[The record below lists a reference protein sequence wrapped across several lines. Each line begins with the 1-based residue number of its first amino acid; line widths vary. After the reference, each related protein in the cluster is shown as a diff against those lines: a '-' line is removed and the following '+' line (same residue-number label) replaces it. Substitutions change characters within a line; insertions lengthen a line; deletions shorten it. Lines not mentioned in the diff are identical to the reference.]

1 MHGTKHILPTEITE
15 NALLTDLF
23 HYDKNDYKLL
33 EILDDLLTREVDR
46 SNFKTLLEPY
56 LKPHGIKELAAE
68 RGLRIAY
75 AIMHLLQSLKSDQ
88 ASDRTKALI
97 ALRDET
103 MSAAG
108 GGMRN
113 NRARVLLQIGKELI
127 RARRD
132 KDKQLA
138 LAHEFRKAAIGK
150 TRFIRQQLKKY
161 HLLEMPEEWNQVTF
175 DDRVHDAN
183 SKGRKSATHLIMDAW
198 IKGIRRLTV
207 VYYDFM
213 EPSVARELFAS
224 AQILGITVSV
234 GIEYK
239 ARFGDRF
246 VKIVWGPEG
255 LQDNADIEGFFK
267 RESVLELMQQG
278 REVQAYRTWYVQS
291 ATEAFN
297 DVHRKSIRQEFGIN
311 LPRIEY
317 KDVAKTI
324 GTGQPSIFHLGNHI
338 HEIAL
343 PLFADRVIELKAEY
357 ANADYDTRASIAM
370 HLESL
375 DSLDAD
381 TIIARYLVP
390 EENPEISD
398 PDTPSAD
405 GSGPKLLQL
414 SPAELTTRLR
424 RVSYTS
430 QLTLILSELDLSD
443 AIELLYDCKGRIS
456 HFEVFN
462 TKSLTEFIVRHRK
475 PFSLLQRSLNEQNAV
490 TLKRTIRQC
499 IEQLQEENSTKSKE
513 KAERLLAI
521 LSDFSALLD
530 YYKRSPL
537 RAKIGSGSTGRSTRS
552 HGMGFA
558 VIDTLPLRSQQE
570 IRNRTTSN
578 CIPVSGIATQSIEF
592 IPPRNKI
599 IRSGGIAKALCHMPG
614 LRSLM
619 CKTKHSWHI
628 AGYHVDDAG
637 CGNVV
642 SLGGMNQEGNG
653 LSLYDDE
660 KSPHRPS
667 TGTLN
672 TVLKNAAKIVIGFI
686 PAFLTFSLTKDWW
699 ILAYLGGVIWFS
711 ITGLRNV
718 IQSILGGGGLRRS
731 PYLTWNDYIDWE
743 RISDSLLYTGFSVPL
758 LDWLCKTVVLDQS
771 FGITT
776 MTSPLLLYSIMAIT
790 NGVYISSHNIIR
802 GLPRKAAIGNF
813 FRSVLSIPV
822 AMLFNWGVGLILIA
836 SGNTDTAAVL
846 QLWAA
851 VISKLASDCV
861 AGVIEG
867 LADRGRNI
875 AMRHWDYS
883 EKIKQIIEI
892 FSRLEIE
899 FPTRDMLKTLNSPDD
914 FIELSKN
921 TTPNHVPEVI
931 ANALDLL
938 YIRTYKP
945 RAREA
950 LRQALE
956 SMNRDELEV
965 FMASQQILSQEKTI
979 ARLFVDGLVGR
990 NFPKALAFYLLRY
1003 PDYLHE
1009 LDSLATHYRRQPDI

>member
-1 MHGTKHILPTEITE
+1 M
-15 NALLTDLF
+15 LTDFL

-103 MSAAG
+103 MSAAS

-127 RARRD
+127 RARGNRE
-132 KDKQLA
+132 KQLE
-138 LAHEFRKAAIGK
+138 LAHEFRRAALGK

-213 EPSVARELFAS
+213 EQSVARELFAS

-246 VKIVWGPEG
+246 IKIVWGPDA
-255 LQDNADIEGFFK
+255 LQNDPDINGFFNQ
-267 RESVLELMQQG
+267 EAVQELMQQG
-278 REVQAYRTWYVQS
+278 REIQTHRTKYVQA

-297 DVHRKSIRQEFGIN
+297 DIHRKSIQQEFGIE
-311 LPRIEY
+311 LPHIDY

-338 HEIAL
+338 HEVAL
-343 PLFADRVIELKAEY
+343 PLFIDRVEELKAEY
-357 ANADYDTRASIAM
+357 SKSDYDTRASIAM

-375 DSLDAD
+375 DSLDSD

-390 EENPEISD
+390 EENPKIPNPDSPATDGSD
-398 PDTPSAD
+398 PE
-405 GSGPKLLQL
+405 LLKL
-414 SPAELTTRLR
+414 SPAALTYRLR
-424 RVSYTS
+424 KVSHTS

-443 AIELLYDCKGRIS
+443 AIEVLYDCKGRIS

-462 TKSLTEFIVRHRK
+462 SKSLTEFIVRQRK
-475 PFSLLQRSLNEQNAV
+475 PFSLLQKSLNEQNAV

-499 IEQLQEENSTKSKE
+499 IEQITEEDTPQATDRAK
-513 KAERLLAI
+513 RLMAI
-521 LSDFSALLD
+521 LSDFSALLNQ
-530 YYKRSPL
+530 YKRTPL
-537 RAKIGSGSTGRSTRS
+537 RTKIGSGSTGRSTRS

-558 VIDTLPLRSQQE
+558 VVDTLPFRTQQE
-570 IRNRTTSN
+570 IRKRSTTN
-578 CIPVSGIATQSIEF
+578 CIPVSGIASQSIEF
-592 IPPRNKI
+592 IPPRNRLV
-599 IRSGGIAKALCHMPG
+599 RSMSLAKALCHMPG
-614 LRSLM
+614 LRGLT
-619 CKTKHSWHI
+619 CATRHRWHI
-628 AGYHVDDAG
+628 ARYQVDKEG

-653 LSLYDDE
+653 LSLYEDE
-660 KSPHRPS
+660 KSPHHPS
-667 TGTLN
+667 TGTFN
-672 TVLKNAAKIVIGFI
+672 TSLKNAAKILIGFI
-686 PAFLTFSLTKDWW
+686 PAFLTFALTKDWW
-699 ILAYLGGVIWFS
+699 VLAYLGGVIWFS

-731 PYLTWNDYIDWE
+731 PYLRWNDYIDWE

-758 LDWLCKTVVLDQS
+758 LDWLCKSVLLDQGL
-771 FGITT
+771 GITT
-776 MTSPLLLYSIMAIT
+776 ATNPLLLYTIMAIT

-813 FRSVLSIPV
+813 FRSILSIPV
-822 AMLFNWGVGLILIA
+822 AMFFNAAIGAMLFAAGA
-836 SGNTDTAAVL
+836 SDIPGIL

-851 VISKLASDCV
+851 VISKLASDCA

-883 EKIKQIIEI
+883 EKIRQIIEI
-892 FSRLEIE
+892 FSQLEIE
-899 FPTRDMLKTLNSPDD
+899 FPTRDMLKTLNSPKE
-914 FIELSKN
+914 FIRLSDEAKSSH
-921 TTPNHVPEVI
+921 TPEVI

-950 LRQALE
+950 LREALE
-956 SMNRDELEV
+956 AMNRDELEV
-965 FMASQQILSQEKTI
+965 FMASQQILSEEKTI

-1003 PDYLHE
+1003 PEYLRE
-1009 LDSLATHYRRQPDI
+1009 LDSLATTYRTRPDI

>member
-1 MHGTKHILPTEITE
+1 M
-15 NALLTDLF
+15 LTDLF

-33 EILDDLLTREVDR
+33 EILDDLLTREADR

-88 ASDRTKALI
+88 ASDRIKALI

-127 RARRD
+127 RARDD
-132 KDKQLA
+132 KDKQLK

-213 EPSVARELFAS
+213 EPSVARELFSS
-224 AQILGITVSV
+224 AHILDISVSV

-239 ARFGDRF
+239 AKHGDRF
-246 VKIVWGPEG
+246 VKIVWGPDG
-255 LQDNADIEGFFK
+255 LRDNADVDSFFNQ
-267 RESVLELMQQG
+267 ESVQELMQRG
-278 REVQAYRTWYVQS
+278 REVQAYRTAYVQA

-297 DVHRKSIRQEFGIN
+297 DVHRKSIHHEFGIC
-311 LPRIEY
+311 LPRIDY

-324 GTGQPSIFHLGNHI
+324 GTGQPSIFHLGSHI
-338 HEIAL
+338 HEVAL
-343 PLFADRVIELKAEY
+343 PLFAERVAELKREN
-357 ANADYDTRASIAM
+357 ANENIDYDTMASIAM
-370 HLESL
+370 QLESL

-381 TIIARYLVP
+381 TIVARYLVP
-390 EENPEISD
+390 QENPDIPD
-398 PDTPSAD
+398 PDTPSSD
-405 GSGPKLLQL
+405 GSGPELLQL
-414 SPAELTTRLR
+414 SPAKLTLRLR
-424 RVSYTS
+424 RVSHTS

-462 TKSLTEFIVRHRK
+462 IKCLTEFIVRQRK

-499 IEQLQEENSTKSKE
+499 IGQLHEKKTIEAEE
-513 KAERLLAI
+513 KAERLMPI
-521 LSDFSALLD
+521 LSDFSALLE
-530 YYKRSPL
+530 YYKRTPL
-537 RAKIGSGSTGRSTRS
+537 KTKIGSGSTGRSTRS

-558 VIDTLPLRSQQE
+558 VVDTLPLRSQQE
-570 IRNRTTSN
+570 VRNRPMAN
-578 CIPVSGIATQSIEF
+578 CIPVSGDTTQSIEF
-592 IPPRNKI
+592 IPPRNRLV
-599 IRSGGIAKALCHMPG
+599 RSKGIAKTLCHMPG
-614 LRSLM
+614 LRNIM

-628 AGYHVDDAG
+628 AGYHVDNEG

-642 SLGGMNQEGNG
+642 SLGGINQEGNG

-660 KSPHRPS
+660 KSPHRKS

-672 TVLKNAAKIVIGFI
+672 TTLKNAAKILIGFI

-699 ILAYLGGVIWFS
+699 VLAYLGGVIWFS

-718 IQSILGGGGLRRS
+718 IQSVLGGGGLRRS
-731 PYLTWNDYIDWE
+731 PYLSWNDYINWE

-758 LDWLCKTVVLDQS
+758 LDWLCKSVVLDQG

-776 MTSPLLLYSIMAIT
+776 MTSPLLLYTIMALT

-822 AMLFNWGVGLILIA
+822 AMLLNWGVGAILIA
-836 SGNTDTAAVL
+836 SGAADVAAIL

-867 LADRGRNI
+867 LADRGNNI

-883 EKIKQIIEI
+883 EKIKQVIEI
-892 FSRLEIE
+892 FSRLEIKY
-899 FPTRDMLKTLNSPDD
+899 PTRDMLGTLNSPDE
-914 FIELSKN
+914 FIQLSEES
-921 TTPNHVPEVI
+921 TPSHVPEVI

-950 LRQALE
+950 LRLALE
-956 SMNRDELEV
+956 NMNRDELEV
-965 FMASQQILSQEKTI
+965 FIASQQILSQEKTI

-1009 LDSLATHYRRQPDI
+1009 LDTLAAHYRRQPDT